1 MISIMASN
9 NAQLIEKTEI
19 LCKKTLRG
27 KIMTY
32 LEQEAKRNGSTEFE
46 IPLTERIWPIIW
58 MLTAVL

>member
-32 LEQEAKRNGSTEFE
+32 LEQEAKRNGST
-46 IPLTERIWPIIW
+46 
-58 MLTAVL
+58 VK